1 MRAPPRLP
9 AVLLALTLA
18 SLTLGLVGC
27 APITVRAAR
36 APALDLSGPA
46 PDVVILSVSGRCG
59 PPCLPP
65 RDNWDYL
72 SSRGTV
78 DLLADAIAGVGYRV
92 QVAGYASNAAETVTS
107 RQARAEQRG
116 YAALRADF
124 ARMRRT
130 WLAGPR
136 PPRLVLLGHSQ
147 GVAWLHH
154 LARANPDVAFAL
166 QIDLDGICAAWR
178 SDHGAALRDAPDG
191 TPSVLTACDLVR
203 AGGRAVRN
211 KDVVWPNVA
220 RNLEVLSKRLPARVS
235 DSGGY
240 LLNYLFDP
248 TRNARPDGGTR
259 GIEVFVSGREDH
271 SAVSYP
277 NSDAL
282 AWAAGRTV
290 RIAQDWKRT
299 DAGVPTL
306 N

>member
-1 MRAPPRLP
+1 MPPAR
-9 AVLLALTLA
+9 LLAPLLTLA
-18 SLTLGLVGC
+18 VTLAGC
-27 APITVRAAR
+27 APVTVRPAR
-36 APALDLSGPA
+36 APALDLSGPV
-46 PDVVILSVSGRCG
+46 PDVVILSVSGRCA

-72 SSRGTV
+72 TSRGTV

-92 QVAGYASNAAETVTS
+92 QVAGYASNAAATYVS

-116 YAALRADF
+116 YAALAADF
-124 ARMRRT
+124 ARMREV
-130 WLAGPR
+130 WLEKPR

-154 LARANPDVAFAL
+154 LARVNPDVPFAL

-178 SDHGAALRDAPDG
+178 SDHGAALRAQPPGTSG
-191 TPSVLTACDLVR
+191 TPSALTACDLVR
-203 AGGRAVRN
+203 VPGRTLRN

-220 RNLEVLSKRLPARVS
+220 RHLEVLSKRLPARAS
-235 DSGGY
+235 ESGGY

-248 TRNARPDGGTR
+248 TRNARPDGSTR
-259 GIEVFVSGREDH
+259 GLEVFVSGREDH

-290 RIAQDWKRT
+290 RLAQDWKRA
-299 DAGVPTL
+299 DAGLAGL